1 MHRKPGPVSRTL
13 PLLPLL
19 PLLALLAGGPVAAA
33 SWSVLGPAP
42 VERVA
47 VQSVRGFAE
56 AVARS
61 TAGGLTLEPAQH
73 TDASDALAGVSAAR
87 ALVGVFPLALLEA
100 GNPVLAMDRVPY
112 LVTNFVQA
120 RKLWQ
125 VLRPEVERALGAQ
138 GLVLLYAVPSP
149 PPAPIAR
156 KALPTLAAWRG
167 LRMRVAEP
175 ALAPLSRAL
184 GAQPVSADGLA
195 DALAGGKAEVA
206 FASAAYAADVRAW
219 EYATDFLDAAAWFP
233 KQLVVVHRRV
243 LAALE
248 EGQREALLAAA
259 RAAGEQAWALSD
271 EATRDGVQKLRDYGV
286 KTAEPSVALLI
297 QLEALGRDLLF
308 RWSDGAGEAGAL
320 LVEAY
325 YAIR

>member
-1 MHRKPGPVSRTL
+1 MQRKTGQMASA
-13 PLLPLL
+13 LLSLA
-19 PLLALLAGGPVAAA
+19 LLALLAGGPAAAA

-42 VERVA
+42 AHRVA
-47 VQSVRGFAE
+47 SQSVQGFAE
-56 AVARS
+56 SVALS
-61 TAGGLTLEPAQH
+61 TAGGVTLELAPGA
-73 TDASDALAGVSAAR
+73 DAATVLAHVAAAR
-87 ALVGVFPLALLEA
+87 AAMGVFPLALLEA
-100 GNPVLAMDRVPY
+100 GNPVLAMDRVPF

-125 VLRPEVERALGAQ
+125 VLRPEVERVLQAR

-156 KALPTLAAWRG
+156 RPLLTLAAWRG
-167 LRMRVAEP
+167 LRLRVAEP
-175 ALAPLSRAL
+175 ALQPLSRAL
-184 GAQPVSADGLA
+184 GAQPVSAVDLA

-219 EYATDFLDAAAWFP
+219 DYASDFLDASAWYP
-233 KQLVVVHRRV
+233 KQLVAVNRGV
-243 LAALE
+243 LSALDK
-248 EGQREALLAAA
+248 GQREALLAAA
-259 RAAGEQAWALSD
+259 RAAGDQAWVLS
-271 EATRDGVQKLRDYGV
+271 EQATRDGVQKLRDYGV

-308 RWSDGAGEAGAL
+308 RWSDAAGETGAR